1 MQFAVVTCKTVANV
15 GDNNIIRL
23 CVRVDDSVTPRD
35 NKKKCPSPEVMA
47 RQPRKVVTKRRKL
60 QCLSESESDDDNV
73 LSVNK
78 RRSVPV
84 GESIETPLQRY
95 MHKAKR
101 DIDEKKDALYKLEMD
116 EL

>member
-15 GDNNIIRL
+15 GDNNIVRL
-23 CVRVDDSVTPRD
+23 CVRVDDSATPRD

-47 RQPRKVVTKRRKL
+47 KQPRKVVTKRRKL
-60 QCLSESESDDDNV
+60 QFLSELDSGQSDNESDDDNV

-84 GESIETPLQRY
+84 VESIETPLQR
-95 MHKAKR
+95 
-101 DIDEKKDALYKLEMD
+101 
-116 EL
+116 